1 MEWRGVTERPGFHE
15 YLTWLNLIMDKVF
28 FHGSESVYVCLC
40 GADYR
45 GGPCYLHRPDACC
58 GTPLTWRLGEGRVLS
73 LCFQIPPPLSSRP
86 AAPLSSTTLLTF
98 HPSLHLFFFFG
109 SHSHKCVIVHSAV
122 LQWRRR
128 CHAGRKSIRKRAA
141 GRPHQLCVWDTRQHP
156 NCLFFK
162 SLRDIWENNQETKSC
177 LAASS

>member
-73 LCFQIPPPLSSRP
+73 LCFQIPPPSSHP
-86 AAPLSSTTLLTF
+86 VLQPLSLLRPSSHFILPST
-98 HPSLHLFFFFG
+98 FFFFLDLILINASLFILPFFSEDG
-109 SHSHKCVIVHSAV
+109 DVTQVERASGNGQQADPTSSAFEIQDSIQIVY
-122 LQWRRR
+122 
-128 CHAGRKSIRKRAA
+128 
-141 GRPHQLCVWDTRQHP
+141 
-156 NCLFFK
+156 F
-162 SLRDIWENNQETKSC
+162 LRV
-177 LAASS
+177 

>member
-1 MEWRGVTERPGFHE
+1 
-15 YLTWLNLIMDKVF
+15 MDKVF

-58 GTPLTWRLGEGRVLS
+58 GTPLTWRLGEGGVLS

-98 HPSLHLFFFFG
+98 HPSLHLFFFFLDLILINASLFILPFFSEDG
-109 SHSHKCVIVHSAV
+109 DVMQGERASGNGQQADPTSSAFEIQDSIQIVY
-122 LQWRRR
+122 
-128 CHAGRKSIRKRAA
+128 
-141 GRPHQLCVWDTRQHP
+141 
-156 NCLFFK
+156 F
-162 SLRDIWENNQETKSC
+162 LRV
-177 LAASS
+177 